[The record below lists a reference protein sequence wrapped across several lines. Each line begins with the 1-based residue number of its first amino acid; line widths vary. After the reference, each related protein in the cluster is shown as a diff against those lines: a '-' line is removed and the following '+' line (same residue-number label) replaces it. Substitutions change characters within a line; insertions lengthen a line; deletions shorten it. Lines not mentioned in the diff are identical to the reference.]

1 MSLILNWIKI
11 IEKNVWLLFLNWN
24 YPKPYLNKFYFYSS
38 VGGLMVE
45 KPKLDS
51 NSKVIGWDVS
61 WSPQRP
67 FALGK
72 KMPLKSRI
80 ISL

>member
-1 MSLILNWIKI
+1 ML
-11 IEKNVWLLFLNWN
+11 

-72 KMPLKSRI
+72 KNAFKK
-80 ISL
+80 

>member
-1 MSLILNWIKI
+1 MYPPVWEFWNSDSDRRNLSKSLQSLKIKD
-11 IEKNVWLLFLNWN
+11 
-24 YPKPYLNKFYFYSS
+24 FYFS

-72 KMPLKSRI
+72 EKCLWKIELFHSK
-80 ISL
+80 

>member
-1 MSLILNWIKI
+1 MRISSMTELCSGQSYECLSIN
-11 IEKNVWLLFLNWN
+11 
-24 YPKPYLNKFYFYSS
+24 LNKFYFYFS

-67 FALGK
+67 FALGMK
-72 KMPLKSRI
+72 NAVKN
-80 ISL
+80 

>member
-1 MSLILNWIKI
+1 
-11 IEKNVWLLFLNWN
+11 
-24 YPKPYLNKFYFYSS
+24 
-38 VGGLMVE
+38 MVE

-72 KMPLKSRI
+72 KNAFKNQNYFTLNKYKKNRVYWIEYYAQIDIILLFLSRYGRFFR
-80 ISL
+80 

>member
-1 MSLILNWIKI
+1 
-11 IEKNVWLLFLNWN
+11 
-24 YPKPYLNKFYFYSS
+24 
-38 VGGLMVE
+38 MVE

-67 FALGK
+67 FALGMK
-72 KMPLKSRI
+72 NAVKN
-80 ISL
+80 

>member
-1 MSLILNWIKI
+1 
-11 IEKNVWLLFLNWN
+11 
-24 YPKPYLNKFYFYSS
+24 
-38 VGGLMVE
+38 MVE

-61 WSPQRP
+61 WSSQRP

-72 KMPLKSRI
+72 ENAFEK
-80 ISL
+80 